1 MGTLFLTG
9 KPQTYKPPRFVRGQV
24 YAPHNREKKAAQAVL
39 KEQAEAQ
46 LPGALPLR
54 RAVAVHVTFNFKR
67 AKSHWSKNDP
77 ATGRLK
83 SSAPKH
89 VVKKPDVDNCLK
101 FVQDALEPAVIE
113 NDKLVVSATVTKL
126 WCSCASEERTDI
138 ELLIHHD

>member
-9 KPQTYKPPRFVRGQV
+9 KPQTYKPPRFVRGQI
-24 YAPHNREKKAAQAVL
+24 YAPHNREQKAAQGVL

-54 RAVAVHVTFNFKR
+54 RAVALHVTVNFKR

-77 ATGRLK
+77 TTGRLK
-83 SSAPKH
+83 PSAPKH

-101 FVQDALEPAVIE
+101 FICDTLRVLAQLTSRRPG
-113 NDKLVVSATVTKL
+113 
-126 WCSCASEERTDI
+126 
-138 ELLIHHD
+138 

>member
-1 MGTLFLTG
+1 MGTFFLTG

-24 YAPHNREKKAAQAVL
+24 YAPHKREKKAAQGVL
-39 KEQAEAQ
+39 KEQAAAQ

-83 SSAPKH
+83 PSAPKH

-101 FVQDALEPAVIE
+101 FVLDAL
-113 NDKLVVSATVTKL
+113 
-126 WCSCASEERTDI
+126 R
-138 ELLIHHD
+138 LLAQLAAQRPGR